1 MQSIHAV
8 TTMILPG
15 RKRRRT
21 MTRKAEVIQPIWPD
35 AKCET
40 LQRDIQSMVAGVHED
55 AVARARRRRAM

>member
-1 MQSIHAV
+1 
-8 TTMILPG
+8 MILPG